1 MPDNRE
7 ENEERLRRSMKY
19 YKERISR
26 NDGYPEEVFYSQFR
40 VGTIMRALEEPWILT
55 LNEFLKAYSMDPLR
69 AEPIKAIIDYYL
81 AVGEWHNAY
90 IFSKFAKMNFHQK
103 NPYPTRLLFV
113 DESLYIWKLLEV
125 HAAACFY
132 TGRKDEAKQVYQE
145 MVSISRQTPQYFTQ
159 EDMQKIQMNAQFF
172 S

>member
-1 MPDNRE
+1 
-7 ENEERLRRSMKY
+7 
-19 YKERISR
+19 
-26 NDGYPEEVFYSQFR
+26 
-40 VGTIMRALEEPWILT
+40 MRALEEPWHLT
-55 LNEFLKAYSMDPLR
+55 LNEFLKAYSVDPLR

-81 AVGEWHNAY
+81 SVGEWHNAY

-113 DESLYIWKLLEV
+113 DESLYTWKLLEV
-125 HAAACFY
+125 HSASCFY
-132 TGRKDEAKQVYQE
+132 TGRKDEAKQNYQE
-145 MVSISRQTPQYFTQ
+145 MVNISRQTPQYFTP